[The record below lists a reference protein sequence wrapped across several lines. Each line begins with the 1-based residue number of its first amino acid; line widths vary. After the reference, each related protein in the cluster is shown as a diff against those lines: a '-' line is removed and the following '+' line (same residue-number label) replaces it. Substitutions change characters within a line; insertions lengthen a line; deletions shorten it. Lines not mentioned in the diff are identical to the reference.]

1 MAGGKGG
8 MSFHGMDF
16 SVLGIVA
23 SLLFIVVLALRGWH
37 IILIAPMAVIVTAL
51 FSGMEI
57 VPLLT
62 GPYMKGFVNYAS
74 KFYLVFLAASIF
86 GKVMEDSG
94 AARSIALGILK
105 LIGRGSQ
112 YNVLLAV
119 AAITLALTF
128 GGVSLFV
135 VIFAVI
141 PIARPLFRELNV
153 PWHLFIAAF
162 MFGMGSITMTMIPGT
177 PSIINIMPTKY
188 MASSTVSAPVLGLL
202 GAVVLVVFNLWY
214 LRIALRRAVEKGEG
228 FHAHAGIP
236 ETEGQPQEVPLVWL
250 CLLPPATLIVL
261 LNVVKLDVLVAM
273 TAATGVCIALFWT
286 RYANLLE
293 TLNRGAVNTVV
304 PIVNTCADVGYGMSI
319 AATTGFQS
327 VSAWLLS
334 LPGHPII
341 SLSIATNIMA
351 AISGSASGGLGIIM
365 ETIVPKYLALGLSPD
380 LVHRISVMSA
390 GAFDAL
396 PHNGVVITSLAVTGL
411 THSNAYRHIWW
422 GHVVATT
429 IALLLVIPV
438 GILLYR

>member
-1 MAGGKGG
+1 MDLSVAG
-8 MSFHGMDF
+8 
-16 SVLGIVA
+16 IIA

-57 VPLLT
+57 LPLLT
-62 GPYMKGFVNYAS
+62 GPYMKGFVSYAS

-94 AARSIALGILK
+94 AARSIALGILRV
-105 LIGRGSQ
+105 IGRDSQ
-112 YNVLLAV
+112 YKVLLAV
-119 AAITLALTF
+119 AAITLALTY

-141 PIARPLFRELNV
+141 PIARPLFRELDV
-153 PWHLFIAAF
+153 PWHLFVAAF

-188 MASSTVSAPVLGLL
+188 MASSTVSAPLLGLL
-202 GAVVLVVFNLWY
+202 AAAVLVVFNLWY
-214 LRIALRRAVEKGEG
+214 LRFALARAIARGEG
-228 FHAHAGIP
+228 FSGP
-236 ETEGQPQEVPLVWL
+236 ETPAVAMESEVPPVWL

-261 LNVVKLDVLVAM
+261 LNVVKLDVLIAM
-273 TAATGVCIALFWT
+273 TSATAVCLALFAK
-286 RYANLLE
+286 RYANVLD

-319 AATTGFQS
+319 AATTGFQT
-327 VSAWLLS
+327 VSAWLLA

-351 AISGSASGGLGIIM
+351 GISGSASGGLGIIM

-396 PHNGVVITSLAVTGL
+396 PHNGVVITTLAVTGL
-411 THSNAYRHIWW
+411 THGNAYRHIWW

-429 IALLLVIPV
+429 MALVLVIPV
-438 GILLYR
+438 GILLYG